1 MYTVAVQRELIA
13 RHALVGRDFG
23 PEGRPHSHRYLVEVR
38 LTGDRLDRFGFLV
51 DIDELTTRMEEVL
64 GGFRDRLLNEL
75 PEFAGVNPS
84 IEHLSRILCRAFR
97 ERLQMAP
104 AADMTVTIRE
114 SESAWAAYADRD
126 GCASAS

>member
-38 LTGDRLDRFGFLV
+38 LTGEQLDRFGFLA
-51 DIDELTTRMEEVL
+51 DIDELTARMEEVL
-64 GGFRDRLLNEL
+64 DGFRDRLLNEL
-75 PEFAGVNPS
+75 PEFAGLNPS

-104 AADMTVTIRE
+104 AAKMMVTIRE
-114 SESAWAAYADRD
+114 SESAWAAYADMD
-126 GCASAS
+126 